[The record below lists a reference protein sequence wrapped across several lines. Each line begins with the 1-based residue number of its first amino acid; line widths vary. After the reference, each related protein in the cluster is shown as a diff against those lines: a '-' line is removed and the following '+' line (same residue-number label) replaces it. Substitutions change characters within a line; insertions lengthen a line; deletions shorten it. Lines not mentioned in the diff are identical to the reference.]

1 MKKIHKKM
9 IKLNKVIKNLSQ
21 VAIKM
26 YTVILM
32 TSFMRNDFN
41 FTNEFIY
48 LNLNSIKYCKNLI
61 FLKYQTKY

>member
-41 FTNEFIY
+41 FTNEFI
-48 LNLNSIKYCKNLI
+48 LFQFKFNKIL
-61 FLKYQTKY
+61 